1 MIHKSIRKFL
11 VVICSLTIFL
21 CASNTHAADKCSF
34 SIVAGVDFGSYNV
47 FQETANDFGV
57 GTIDVSCDKKNK
69 KFTVSLSTGQSNT
82 FTNRVMNSGTNLLQ
96 YNLFTSAARN
106 VVWGDGTGGS
116 QNIFVNDKN
125 TYQLD
130 IFGLIN
136 PLQDVSVGY
145 YSDFITV
152 SIEF

>member
-1 MIHKSIRKFL
+1 MINKSIRKFL
-11 VVICSLTIFL
+11 VVICSLTFFL
-21 CASNTHAADKCSF
+21 CASNAHAHDKCSF
-34 SIVAGVDFGSYNV
+34 SIVTGVDFGSYNV

-57 GTIDVSCDKKNK
+57 GTIDVTCHKNRK

-82 FTNRVMNSGTNLLQ
+82 FTNRVMNNGANLLQ

-106 VVWGDGTGGS
+106 IVWGDGTGGS
-116 QNIFVNDKN
+116 QNVSVDDKISH
-125 TYQLD
+125 QLD
-130 IFGLIN
+130 IFGLMN